1 MKEQGDPWDVL
12 MIVAERC
19 YERSES
25 IIPVRDWGSKEAAM
39 EDTEESTKISW
50 ERISQHLEVCPDRGH

>member
-1 MKEQGDPWDVL
+1 